1 MIDPIRID
9 VTTGTRT
16 SPIWIGE
23 GLSQDLGSLLDQH
36 GIGPRRFIVS
46 SPVVWRLHGE
56 QLRPALGSGDPILL
70 PDGERFKNLQSVS
83 KIYEALIRANAD
95 RGSTIIAVGG
105 GVVGDTAG
113 FAAATF
119 LRGISLVHVPTTLL
133 AQVDSSIGGKV
144 GVNHA
149 LGKNLI
155 GAFHQPALVVIDPL
169 LLETLPRREFRSGL
183 YEVVKYGV
191 ISNRGLFDRAHSD
204 VKALFA
210 QRRRAL
216 VPAIVESCR
225 IKADV
230 VSKDE
235 RESGL
240 RRILNYGHTVGHALE
255 AVTNY
260 RRFRHGEA
268 IALGMLAAA
277 DLAVVRGAL
286 AERERLAL
294 TQLIT
299 KLGPLPSVA
308 DLSIPEIMEAM
319 RRDKKVVNGRLH
331 FVIAIEIGATMTVD
345 DVTEDELRGCPG
357 EAWSEGLVESV
368 GLELL
373 DEHLITELKGVGR
386 MGRHS
391 LRPLSWRSRSC
402 GALLRLPLGAAP
414 RPASPTD
421 RSDPRGSWRLASA
434 PAGRTDSSVADES
447 CPLRSE

>member
-1 MIDPIRID
+1 LTDPTRID
-9 VTTGTRT
+9 VTTGNRT
-16 SPIWIGE
+16 SPILIGE
-23 GLSQDLGSLLDQH
+23 GLSQDLGALLDGQS
-36 GIGPRRFIVS
+36 IGKRRFVVS
-46 SPVVWRLHGE
+46 SPVVWRFHGE
-56 QLRPALGSGDPILL
+56 RLRPALGGADPILL
-70 PDGERFKNLQSVS
+70 PDGERYKTLQSVA
-83 KIYEALIRANAD
+83 KVYDALIRANAD

-113 FAAATF
+113 LAAATF

-169 LLETLPRREFRSGL
+169 LLKTLPRREFRSGL

-191 ISNRGLFDRAHSD
+191 ISSRGLFERLDAE
-204 VKALFA
+204 VKPLFA
-210 QRRRAL
+210 KEGRAL
-216 VPAIVESCR
+216 VPAIVESAR

-240 RRILNYGHTVGHALE
+240 RRILNFGHTVGHALE

-277 DLAVVRGAL
+277 DLAATRGAL
-286 AERERLAL
+286 AARERDALA
-294 TQLIT
+294 QLIA

-308 DLSIPEIMEAM
+308 DLSIPSIMEAM

-345 DVTEDELRGCPG
+345 DVTEDELR
-357 EAWSEGLVESV
+357 AV
-368 GLELL
+368 
-373 DEHLITELKGVGR
+373 LI
-386 MGRHS
+386 
-391 LRPLSWRSRSC
+391 
-402 GALLRLPLGAAP
+402 RLGMK
-414 RPASPTD
+414 D
-421 RSDPRGSWRLASA
+421 
-434 PAGRTDSSVADES
+434 
-447 CPLRSE
+447 